1 MNVIK
6 KKPEAKQ
13 NATQSGVK
21 RESTALAEGGDQE
34 YQG

>member
-6 KKPEAKQ
+6 KKPEPKQ

-21 RESTALAEGGDQE
+21 RESTVLAEGGDLE